1 MTDTTSAGVAKVGG
15 QRFGCCCQVEVGEMT
30 PQLLA
35 DRVFARRPSRRSA
48 TNSLGISTSA
58 IHTADRLTTVGL
70 VVLHTHTLGAHWRY
84 WRSISGNSKVKP
96 RIRRRFG

>member
-1 MTDTTSAGVAKVGG
+1 MTGTTSAGLVRVGG
-15 QRFGCCCQVEVGEMT
+15 QPFGCCCQVGVVEMT

-70 VVLHTHTLGAHWRY
+70 VGLPLAPWGALEILAEYLW
-84 WRSISGNSKVKP
+84 
-96 RIRRRFG
+96 

>member
-1 MTDTTSAGVAKVGG
+1 MTDTTSAGLAKVGR

-35 DRVFARRPSRRSA
+35 DTAFARRPSRRSA

-70 VVLHTHTLGAHWRY
+70 AELPPTPLGRT
-84 WRSISGNSKVKP
+84 RDIGLLPK
-96 RIRRRFG
+96 RRG

>member
-1 MTDTTSAGVAKVGG
+1 MTDTTSAGLVRVGR
-15 QRFGCCCQVEVGEMT
+15 QRFGCCCQVEVVEMT

-70 VVLHTHTLGAHWRY
+70 VGLPLAPWGALEILACY
-84 WRSISGNSKVKP
+84 LS
-96 RIRRRFG
+96 

>member
-1 MTDTTSAGVAKVGG
+1 MTDTTSAGLVKVGG

-70 VVLHTHTLGAHWRY
+70 VGLPLAPWGALEILAHYLW
-84 WRSISGNSKVKP
+84 
-96 RIRRRFG
+96 